1 MKKLLPYVLG
11 VTVLLVGAL
20 VSSRV
25 LPKHAPTS
33 SSPKPTSATAQLQPV
48 RVEKPPEVLYL
59 LVAQA
64 LVEKLKTGDL
74 LLTVREHRELT
85 RQTSRH
91 LRDDLG
97 LELPRGFTLPPGI
110 PRSWLEHPEF
120 GDPDDYAFI
129 QQVQA
134 ANRDYLQKIVGR
146 LLDEYAPQTTQLMVE
161 RLAAIQSFRKPG
173 DAESLSFVKAL
184 YGESFVNDYATAH
197 RPKDD
202 RVKAWERK
210 RNQPESSQAVT
221 RPAKEVAAA
230 QAQVSSLW
238 RTEFGP
244 EELSAVREYI
254 LSQNLRDKLRDDLLY
269 SDLSAAERSLMEKSV
284 IGCRLVFLHDLTC
297 RVVSTRQ

>member
-1 MKKLLPYVLG
+1 MKKLWPYLLG
-11 VTVLLVGAL
+11 LTVLLVGAI
-20 VSSRV
+20 VSSRM
-25 LPKHAPTS
+25 LPKEAAGAPAR
-33 SSPKPTSATAQLQPV
+33 KPVFPATRLQPV
-48 RVEKPPEVLYL
+48 RVEKPPEALYF

-74 LLTVREHRELT
+74 LLTVREYRELI
-85 RQTSRH
+85 RQTSLH
-91 LRDDLG
+91 LREDLG
-97 LELPRGFTLPPGI
+97 LELPAGFILPPGV
-110 PRSWLEHPEF
+110 PQSWLEHPEF
-120 GDPDDYAFI
+120 SDPDHDTFLR
-129 QQVQA
+129 QVQA

-146 LLDEYAPQTTQLMVE
+146 LLDEYASQTMQLMVE

-184 YGESFVNDYATAH
+184 YGESFVNDYAAAH
-197 RPKDD
+197 RPKEDQ
-202 RVKAWERK
+202 VKAWERK
-210 RNQPESSQAVT
+210 RNQPESNQAVT

-254 LSQNLRDKLRDDLLY
+254 LNQKLRDKLRDDLLY

-297 RVVSTRQ
+297 RVVSTRP